1 MQQTKNK
8 SSLSTMSTTRPTLR
22 ELSSVELDVDCVQ
35 ALAPT
40 ATAQFFALLKCPP
53 RFASFAV
60 NCGETQTRPLADAPD
75 ATAAGGVGAI
85 VAFFEENR
93 AVVVHESNSSA
104 GAAPRHLLTVPE
116 GARDVAIGVDG
127 ATRRVHVAC
136 LVDDALPGDDDA
148 NAPKVFPRVSEARL
162 LVAHVSLDAKSTT
175 TTTPDAVAF
184 ELVARVSSR
193 SERLTISADGSQ
205 LAWALMK
212 NDVPEEAE
220 RGDFVTCAA
229 VPGAALR
236 HLTNVGGRVSAIRLT
251 RNGRFALFG
260 ANFAAV
266 RPITTRMQLWAQ
278 ATREDA
284 EARPVLPHMANE
296 QCEDFAFVVAA
307 DGFVSDELV
316 VTYVIGVQPHSVV
329 VRVDA
334 AGADVQ
340 LQFAE
345 TLVGPIAEGSAAP
358 VRVDATTLAYC
369 TESESTLPT
378 LRVGDASFRL
388 PQSALFSGFQASF
401 FSFPTSDGHEMTA
414 MFFTSAT
421 TPKSAPLLVHVVG
434 GPSVTSRCTL
444 RAACGMTRY
453 PYRALL
459 SRGFHIVT
467 SMYRGKLGFGDAFAQ
482 LCINNHGITDL
493 RDIMETIAVTKDK
506 LLVSAEA
513 RLGIFGGSYGGY
525 MTMRAMSMHPV
536 TFVTGV
542 AEYGFVSSKFICAEV
557 GDFTWDQEYWPN
569 EPVDQPNAKSDL
581 WPYVLHK
588 IERPV
593 LFTHGQDDPICPV
606 SQSKVAYR
614 LLHERGVRT
623 QLVVYPNE
631 KHGYTNGAHKAD
643 RCERIAAWF
652 SEQFAGDLQR

>member
-1 MQQTKNK
+1 V
-8 SSLSTMSTTRPTLR
+8 LR
-22 ELSSVELDVDCVQ
+22 S
-35 ALAPT
+35 
-40 ATAQFFALLKCPP
+40 
-53 RFASFAV
+53 
-60 NCGETQTRPLADAPD
+60 
-75 ATAAGGVGAI
+75 
-85 VAFFEENR
+85 
-93 AVVVHESNSSA
+93 
-104 GAAPRHLLTVPE
+104 
-116 GARDVAIGVDG
+116 
-127 ATRRVHVAC
+127 
-136 LVDDALPGDDDA
+136 
-148 NAPKVFPRVSEARL
+148 
-162 LVAHVSLDAKSTT
+162 
-175 TTTPDAVAF
+175 
-184 ELVARVSSR
+184 
-193 SERLTISADGSQ
+193 
-205 LAWALMK
+205 
-212 NDVPEEAE
+212 
-220 RGDFVTCAA
+220 
-229 VPGAALR
+229 R

-260 ANFAAV
+260 ANFAAA

-278 ATREDA
+278 ATRDDA
-284 EARPVLPHMANE
+284 EPRPVLPHMANE

-345 TLVGPIAEGSAAP
+345 TLVGPSPRAARRRCASTP
-358 VRVDATTLAYC
+358 PRSPTAPSPRRRCRRCALATL
-369 TESESTLPT
+369 
-378 LRVGDASFRL
+378 SFRL
-388 PQSALFSGFQASF
+388 PQSPLFAGFQASF

-414 MFFTSAT
+414 MFYTSAT

-459 SRGFHIVT
+459 ARGFHIVT
-467 SMYRGKLGFGDAFAQ
+467 PMYRGKLGFGDAFAQ

-631 KHGYTNGAHKAD
+631 KHGYTNASAQGGSVRAD
-643 RCERIAAWF
+643 CGVVQRAVCAV
-652 SEQFAGDLQR
+652 DLQR

>member
-1 MQQTKNK
+1 MSAKK
-8 SSLSTMSTTRPTLR
+8 WSST
-22 ELSSVELDVDCVQ
+22 ELDVDCVQ
-35 ALAPT
+35 ALAPL
-40 ATAQFFALLKCPP
+40 ATSNSGEFFALMKCPP
-53 RFASFAV
+53 RFATLH
-60 NCGETQTRPLADAPD
+60 CKRETEQLTRPLADAPD
-75 ATAAGGVGAI
+75 VTAPAGVGAI
-85 VAFFEENR
+85 VAYFEESR
-93 AVVVHESNSSA
+93 DVVIYYASGGGGGE
-104 GAAPRHLLTVPE
+104 PRTVLRVPE
-116 GARDVAIGVDG
+116 GARDVAIGVDA
-127 ATRRVHVAC
+127 ATRRIHVAC
-136 LVDDALPGDDDA
+136 FVDDALPGDDDA
-148 NAPKVFPRVSEARL
+148 NAPRVLPRLTEARL
-162 LVAHVSLDAKSTT
+162 LLAHANENDAASSS
-175 TTTPDAVAF
+175 F
-184 ELVARVSSR
+184 QLIARVSSR
-193 SERLTISADGSQ
+193 AERLAISADGSQ
-205 LAWALMK
+205 LAWALMA

-220 RGDFVTCAA
+220 RGDFLTCPAL
-229 VPGAALR
+229 PGAPVR
-236 HLTNVGGRVSAIRLT
+236 HLTNVTGRVGAIRLS
-251 RNGRFALFG
+251 RNGRFALFA
-260 ANFAAV
+260 ANFAPA

-278 ATREDA
+278 STARDDA
-284 EARPVLPHMANE
+284 DARPVLPHMANE
-296 QCEDFAFVVAA
+296 QCDEFAFVVAA

-316 VTYVIGVQPHSVV
+316 VTYVIGVLPHSVL

-334 AGADVQ
+334 TAADVQ

-345 TLVGPIAEGSAAP
+345 TLVGPLAEGSAAP
-358 VRVDATTLAYC
+358 VRLDAASLAYC
-369 TESESTLPT
+369 TESESALPA
-378 LRVGDASFRL
+378 LRAGDATFRL
-388 PQSALFSGFQASF
+388 PQSPLFAGFQASF

-414 MFFTSAT
+414 MFYTSAT

-459 SRGFHIVT
+459 ARGFHIVT
-467 SMYRGKLGFGDAFAQ
+467 PMYRGKLGFGDAFAQ
-482 LCINNHGITDL
+482 LCINNHGVTDL

-569 EPVDQPNAKSDL
+569 EPVDAPNAKSDL

-593 LFTHGQDDPICPV
+593 LFTHGADDPICPL

-614 LLHERGVRT
+614 LLHARGVRT

-631 KHGYTNGAHKAD
+631 KHGYSNAAHKAD

-652 SEQFAGDLQR
+652 GELFASDLQQQQEQR